1 MNRSYSQTK
10 NTQSGSSVF
19 GNIVVLLIFAYGI
32 YVGVQYVPIAIESSN
47 LDSIFNTIQDTQLPN
62 PVLSTGEA
70 EQKVSELLNLNE
82 MNDMKKNFK
91 YSATSDSVYISL
103 NYQRELDLLFM
114 NKTLNFDKSVTMIKP
129 RSF

>member
-1 MNRSYSQTK
+1 MNRSYFHTK
-10 NTQSGSSVF
+10 NAQSGSSVF

-32 YVGVQYVPIAIESSN
+32 YVGVQYVPIALESSN

-70 EQKVSELLNLNE
+70 EQKVSELLNINE
-82 MNDMKKNFK
+82 MNDMKKYFK

>member
-1 MNRSYSQTK
+1 MNRSYSRTK